1 MPNLIDLRR
10 RIRSVKNTEQI
21 TKAMK
26 MVSAAKLR
34 RAQDQVLSARPYSTL
49 LREMLGSILGN
60 LPEGSPAFEHPL
72 LARREEKRVLTILV
86 TADKGLCGAFNTNVI
101 KGAQQFLRQ
110 RADASVEVEFV
121 GRKGRDFFKT
131 RDVAKAGE
139 WINILA
145 KVEFS
150 IAEEI
155 ANKAMERFEKE
166 EIDAVYL
173 IFNEFKSVMSQKLSV
188 ERLLPIGVPETAG
201 QGGADYIYAQPADQ
215 IFRSLLPRYVKVGIF
230 QAMLESV
237 ASEHAARM
245 TAMESATKNAG
256 EMIEKLTLHLN
267 RVRQASITTELI
279 EVVSG
284 AAALE

>member
-26 MVSAAKLR
+26 MVAAAKLR

-131 RDVAKAGE
+131 RDG
-139 WINILA
+139 L
-145 KVEFS
+145 
-150 IAEEI
+150 
-155 ANKAMERFEKE
+155 R
-166 EIDAVYL
+166 
-173 IFNEFKSVMSQKLSV
+173 
-188 ERLLPIGVPETAG
+188 RRRGV
-201 QGGADYIYAQPADQ
+201 
-215 IFRSLLPRYVKVGIF
+215 
-230 QAMLESV
+230 
-237 ASEHAARM
+237 
-245 TAMESATKNAG
+245 
-256 EMIEKLTLHLN
+256 
-267 RVRQASITTELI
+267 VRTR
-279 EVVSG
+279 
-284 AAALE
+284 

>member
-1 MPNLIDLRR
+1 
-10 RIRSVKNTEQI
+10 
-21 TKAMK
+21 
-26 MVSAAKLR
+26 
-34 RAQDQVLSARPYSTL
+34 
-49 LREMLGSILGN
+49 MLGSILGN

-145 KVEFS
+145 RVEFS

-188 ERLLPIGVPETAG
+188 ERLLPIGVPETAD